1 MARNRIRNAVLVSL
15 VALLL
20 ATGCGAG
27 AHPKQAVATP
37 AVSHAATPSVPPVA
51 AGLIDTTPA
60 APATPEPAGSSTVT
74 TTGSGSV
81 SGTPQVMTLSIGVTT
96 TAPHAGEALS
106 DSSAKASA
114 VQATLRSAGVAAAD
128 IQTSQLWLSPS
139 YGNNSSAPNGY
150 QATNTVLAK
159 LRDLSKAG
167 TVIDNAVAAAGDDG
181 RLEGVSFS
189 IDDSST
195 FATAA
200 RKMAVAQARS
210 RADELAAAA
219 GMKVTGLRSLSEAPN
234 QAPYGSFGGA
244 VPASAQSTASAAVPV
259 PIQPGVQQTTVDV
272 TAVWNV
278 TPA

>member
-1 MARNRIRNAVLVSL
+1 MARNRIRNAVLVFL
-15 VALLL
+15 VAPLV
-20 ATGCGAG
+20 AAGCAAG
-27 AHPKQAVATP
+27 SHPKQAVARP
-37 AVSHAATPSVPPVA
+37 AGSQAPTQSVPPVA

-60 APATPEPAGSSTVT
+60 APVTPEPAGSTVT

-106 DSSAKASA
+106 DNSAKASA
-114 VQATLRSAGVAAAD
+114 VQASLRSAGVAAAD
-128 IQTSQLWLSPS
+128 IQTSQLWLSAS
-139 YGNNSSAPNGY
+139 YGNNSSEPAGY

-167 TVIDNAVAAAGDDG
+167 TVIDNAVAAAGDAG

-189 IDDSST
+189 IDDAST
-195 FATAA
+195 FAAAA
-200 RKMAVAQARS
+200 RKIAVTQARS

-219 GMKVTGLRSLSEAPN
+219 GMKVVGLRSLTEAPY
-234 QAPYGSFGGA
+234 QAPYGSLAGA
-244 VPASAQSTASAAVPV
+244 VPASAASRGSAAVAV